1 MKLDIMTIH
10 HILGVVNILQV
21 IVFFIQY
28 KINKVYKGIGWW
40 SIAFFTLAIA
50 FFIGLFRTLPDLKST
65 AIFLSNSFYL
75 FTAISLYIGAAR
87 FFSKKENKVIIYSIA
102 ICFLTAYFYLT
113 FIKDIFQIRTVI
125 ISFTLSIFAFLCAK
139 IIFENKTKNIKTSA
153 NFICAVLII
162 HSSFFFFRGIYTLI
176 VEFPNDYL
184 NSTIMLS
191 ALYFQLIIGLA
202 LTFGF
207 IILVNHRL
215 NSEIREA
222 KEHFE
227 LIFNT
232 GLDSIMLSRK
242 NDGVI
247 ISVNDQ
253 FLRIT
258 DYSKNEVIGKTTI
271 NLNIWQNLKDRK
283 KLIEQIDKIGF
294 CQDFETKLR
303 KKNGTI
309 FDASISAKYITL
321 NNETYI
327 LSVTRD
333 ISEHKRIQKEL
344 SQANID
350 LQQAAENSQS
360 LMIEA
365 QKANASKREFLANM
379 SHEIRTPLNS
389 IIGFSE
395 LLKNTN
401 LNEIQKKY
409 FSNINSSAE
418 MLLNIINGILDFSKI
433 EAGKI
438 ELEEIKIDI
447 YELLEKTAGIV
458 QNFAEQKGLTFS
470 LNIEKNTPRFAIF
483 DPIRL
488 QQIILNLLNN
498 AIKFTS
504 SGGIVEISL
513 KFSDTNPEIKRGLFT
528 FSVKDTGIGISL
540 EQQKKLFQPFTQA
553 DTSTTRKYGGT
564 GLGLSISN
572 MLAQKMNSNINIKSE
587 LGKGAEFS
595 FAVSTNYE
603 YSGKE
608 IQKNNTIIAHEILEN
623 ANNENKLI
631 ILIVE
636 DIPVNMLLIKTF
648 IENILKDIIIIEAFN
663 GEEALQKYNEFKPDI
678 IFMDIQMP
686 IKNGYETALEIRK
699 LEELSKPEKKVII
712 IALTAAVLK
721 EEIEKCY
728 AVGMNDFLA
737 KPIVSEKLKEI
748 LIKYLKESNQ
758 NKLASAIEKE
768 NIINKYLEK
777 FDYKNNPKLKEIF
790 FKVINGLPDKIKE
803 LDKAITDK
811 NIEKIKFIA
820 HSIKGTTTNFNLMD
834 IANLAIEIE
843 KLAKTED
850 VDFEKIRIV
859 INDLKDIVSKLKYHI
874 IS

>member
-10 HILGVVNILQV
+10 HILGIVNILQV

-28 KINKVYKGIGWW
+28 KINKIYKGIGWW
-40 SIAFFTLAIA
+40 TIAFFMLAVA
-50 FFIGLFRTLPDLKST
+50 FFIGLLRTLPDFKSIAT
-65 AIFLSNSFYL
+65 FFSNSIYL
-75 FTAISLYIGAAR
+75 FTAISIYIGAAR
-87 FFSKKENKVIIYSIA
+87 FFDKKESKAIIYSIA
-102 ICFLTAYFYLT
+102 ICFLIAYFYLT
-113 FIKDIFQIRTVI
+113 FIIDIFQIRTVI
-125 ISFTLSIFAFLCAK
+125 ISFTLSIFAFLSAK
-139 IIFENKTKNIKTSA
+139 TIFENKTKNIKISA
-153 NFICAVLII
+153 NFICAVLIL
-162 HSSFFFFRGIYTLI
+162 HSSFFLFRGIYALL

-184 NSTIMLS
+184 NSTVMLS
-191 ALYFQLIIGLA
+191 ALYFQLVIGLA
-202 LTFGF
+202 LTLGF
-207 IILVNHRL
+207 IILINHRL

-232 GLDSIMLSRK
+232 GLDTIMLSRK
-242 NDGVI
+242 SDGAI

-253 FLRIT
+253 FSVIT
-258 DYSKNEVIGKTTI
+258 NYSKDEVIGKSI
-271 NLNIWQNLKDRK
+271 ISLGIWNNPEDRK
-283 KLIEQIDKIGF
+283 RLIDQIDKTGF

-303 KKNGTI
+303 KKDGTI

-344 SQANID
+344 SKANID

-360 LMIEA
+360 LMFEA
-365 QKANASKREFLANM
+365 QKANASKSEFLANM

-395 LLKNTN
+395 LLKTTN
-401 LNEIQKKY
+401 LDETQKKY

-447 YELLEKTAGIV
+447 YELLEKTTGIV
-458 QNFAEQKGLTFS
+458 QNFAEQKGLTLL

-504 SGGIVEISL
+504 SGGIVEINL
-513 KFSDTNPEIKRGLFT
+513 KFSDTNSEIKCGLFT

-587 LGKGAEFS
+587 LGKGA
-595 FAVSTNYE
+595 
-603 YSGKE
+603 
-608 IQKNNTIIAHEILEN
+608 
-623 ANNENKLI
+623 
-631 ILIVE
+631 
-636 DIPVNMLLIKTF
+636 
-648 IENILKDIIIIEAFN
+648 
-663 GEEALQKYNEFKPDI
+663 
-678 IFMDIQMP
+678 
-686 IKNGYETALEIRK
+686 
-699 LEELSKPEKKVII
+699 
-712 IALTAAVLK
+712 
-721 EEIEKCY
+721 
-728 AVGMNDFLA
+728 
-737 KPIVSEKLKEI
+737 
-748 LIKYLKESNQ
+748 
-758 NKLASAIEKE
+758 
-768 NIINKYLEK
+768 
-777 FDYKNNPKLKEIF
+777 
-790 FKVINGLPDKIKE
+790 
-803 LDKAITDK
+803 
-811 NIEKIKFIA
+811 
-820 HSIKGTTTNFNLMD
+820 
-834 IANLAIEIE
+834 
-843 KLAKTED
+843 
-850 VDFEKIRIV
+850 
-859 INDLKDIVSKLKYHI
+859 
-874 IS
+874 